1 MVRPGGRH
9 PCRDSRWWSAFLR
22 DSPWQFGV
30 HADMAHA
37 DIAVMPPLNLSPYR
51 RYLPIRRPIT
61 GRRRI
66 VLATI
71 PAFTPRLGIEPINVY
86 NRLTRRAV

>member
-1 MVRPGGRH
+1 
-9 PCRDSRWWSAFLR
+9 
-22 DSPWQFGV
+22 
-30 HADMAHA
+30 
-37 DIAVMPPLNLSPYR
+37 MPPLNLSPYR